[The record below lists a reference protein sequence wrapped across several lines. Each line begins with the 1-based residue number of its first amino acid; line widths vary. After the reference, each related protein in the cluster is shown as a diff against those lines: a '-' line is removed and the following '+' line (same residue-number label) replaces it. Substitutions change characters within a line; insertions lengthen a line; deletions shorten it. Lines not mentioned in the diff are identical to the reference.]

1 MKPSALLPPLIAAA
15 LLILLWEWLIRLF
28 EVPAY
33 LMPAPSR
40 IWAEMVE
47 MAPFLWPHV
56 ETTLAEVVFGFLF
69 SCLIAIP
76 LGILIALS
84 RLMSRTLYPILIF
97 LNAVPVLA
105 VAPIIVV
112 MLGTGMEAR
121 LVIIL
126 MVAFFPV
133 MVATIA
139 GLLDTPQAF
148 VDLGRTVG
156 NALWRDLLTIRL
168 PHAAPFIFSG
178 LKIGMSL
185 SVIGAVVG
193 EFITAQRGLGYLI
206 ISSTTN
212 FDLARAMA
220 AVVILALLSVAL
232 LQAIQLL
239 QRLVTPWSAATRSS
253 R

>member
-1 MKPSALLPPLIAAA
+1 MKLSALLPPLLSAT
-15 LLILLWEWLIRLF
+15 LLILLWEALIRLF
-28 EVPAY
+28 HVPAY

-40 IWAEMVE
+40 IWSELVE
-47 MAPFLWPHV
+47 MLPFLWPHV
-56 ETTLAEVVFGFLF
+56 KTTMGEIFFGFAF

-76 LGILIALS
+76 LGIVIALS

-121 LVIIL
+121 LIIIL

-139 GLLDTPQAF
+139 GVLDTPQALI
-148 VDLGRTVG
+148 DLGQTVG
-156 NALWRDLLTIRL
+156 NSLWRDLVTIRL

-239 QRLVTPWSAATRSS
+239 QRLITPWSVSS
-253 R
+253 RNDR